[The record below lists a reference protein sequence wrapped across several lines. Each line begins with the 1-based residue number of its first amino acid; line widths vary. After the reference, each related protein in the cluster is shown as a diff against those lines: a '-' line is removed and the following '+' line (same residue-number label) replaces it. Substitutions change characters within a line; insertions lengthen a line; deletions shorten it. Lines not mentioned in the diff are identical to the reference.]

1 MQKMRYSHEDEQL
14 LMSQLWS
21 PTVKDDPEAFVLFAF
36 PWGQKNTPLE
46 HFKAPRAWQRRT
58 LRRVAQV
65 IRDNRGKKSDGEM
78 MDALRRAVSSGR
90 GVGKSA
96 LVSWLIIWMLTT
108 RIGSSVIVS
117 ANSESQLRKV
127 TWGELTKWVTM
138 AINSHWWEPTATS
151 LSPANWLTEL
161 VERDLK
167 KGTRYWGAEGKL
179 WSEENPDAYA
189 GAHNMDGMMVIFDE
203 ASGIPDSIWSVA
215 AGFFTE
221 DIPDR
226 YWLAFSN
233 GRRNTGYFYEA
244 VEGSKREF
252 WESEKIDART
262 VEGTDKTIYQQIID
276 EYGEDSD
283 EARVEVY
290 GDFPKSGQDQ
300 FIAPHL
306 VDDAMRRPQH
316 KDMTAPVVI
325 GVDPARG
332 GADSTVIVVRRARD
346 IVAIKRYRGDDTMT
360 TVGHIIDAIEEYR
373 PALTVI
379 DEGGLGYGVLDRL
392 TEQKYKVRGVNF
404 GWKAKNPAAYQNKRA
419 EMWGAMR
426 DWLRSA
432 SLPQD
437 RLLKADLIGPMKK
450 PNSAGT
456 IFLEGKKEMKARGLA
471 SPDAADA
478 IAVTFAFPVAH
489 REYNDRKPLRVNA
502 QSGAGSASWMGA

>member
-1 MQKMRYSHEDEQL
+1 MQKMRYSPEEEQL

-21 PTVKDDPEAFVLFAF
+21 PNIKDDPEAFVLFAF

-58 LRRVAQV
+58 LRRIAQF
-65 IRDNRGKKSDGEM
+65 IRDNRGKLTEGDLI
-78 MDALRRAVSSGR
+78 DALRRAVSSGR

-96 LVSWLIIWMLTT
+96 LVSWLILWMLTT

-117 ANSESQLRKV
+117 ANSENQLRKV

-138 AINSHWWEPTATS
+138 AINAHWWEPTATS
-151 LSPANWLTEL
+151 LNPAAWLTEL

-189 GAHNMDGMMVIFDE
+189 GVHNMDGMMVIFDE

-221 DIPDR
+221 NILDR
-226 YWLAFSN
+226 YWFAFSN

-244 VEGSKREF
+244 VDGNKRDF

-262 VEGTDKTIYQQIID
+262 VEGTDKTIYQQIIE

-306 VDDAMRRPQH
+306 VDDAMKRPQY
-316 KDMTAPVVI
+316 KDMTAPIVI

-332 GADSTVIVVRRARD
+332 GMDSTVIAVR
-346 IVAIKRYRGDDTMT
+346 
-360 TVGHIIDAIEEYR
+360 
-373 PALTVI
+373 
-379 DEGGLGYGVLDRL
+379 
-392 TEQKYKVRGVNF
+392 
-404 GWKAKNPAAYQNKRA
+404 
-419 EMWGAMR
+419 
-426 DWLRSA
+426 S
-432 SLPQD
+432 
-437 RLLKADLIGPMKK
+437 
-450 PNSAGT
+450 
-456 IFLEGKKEMKARGLA
+456 
-471 SPDAADA
+471 
-478 IAVTFAFPVAH
+478 
-489 REYNDRKPLRVNA
+489 
-502 QSGAGSASWMGA
+502 

>member
-1 MQKMRYSHEDEQL
+1 MRYSPEDEQI

-21 PTVKDDPEAFVLFAF
+21 PQIKDDPEAFVLFVF

-46 HFKAPRAWQRRT
+46 HTAGPRTWQRKT
-58 LRRVAQV
+58 LRS
-65 IRDNRGKKSDGEM
+65 IRDFIRQNKAKLSNGDLI
-78 MDALRRAVSSGR
+78 DAMRRAISSGR

-96 LVSWLIIWMLTT
+96 LVSWLILWMLST
-108 RIGSSVIVS
+108 RIGSSAIVS
-117 ANSESQLRKV
+117 ANSENQLRKV

-138 AINSHWWEPTATS
+138 SINSHWWEPTATA
-151 LSPANWLTEL
+151 LNPAKWLTDL

-189 GAHNMDGMMVIFDE
+189 GVHNTDGMLVIFDE

-221 DIPDR
+221 NILDR

-244 VEGSKREF
+244 VDGNKREF

-262 VEGTDKTIYQQIID
+262 VEGTDKSIYQQIIN

-290 GDFPKSGQDQ
+290 GDFPKSGEDQ
-300 FIAPHL
+300 FIAPHI
-306 VDDAMRRPQH
+306 VDDAMKRPLY
-316 KDMTAPVVI
+316 KDMTAPIVI

-332 GADSTVIVVRRARD
+332 GMDSTVIAVRQGRD
-346 IVAIKRYRGDDTMT
+346 IIAIKRFRGDDTMT
-360 TVGHIIDAIEEYR
+360 TVGHVIDAIEEYR

-392 TEQKYKVRGVNF
+392 TEQKYRVRGVNF
-404 GWKAKNPAAYQNKRA
+404 GWKAKNPAAWKNKRA
-419 EMWGAMR
+419 EIWGAMR
-426 DWLRSA
+426 EWLRTA
-432 SLPQD
+432 SIPNE
-437 RLLKADLIGPMKK
+437 RSLKNDLIGPMKK
-450 PNSAGT
+450 PDSSGA
-456 IFLEGKKEMKARGLA
+456 IALESKKEMKARGLA

-478 IAVTFAFPVAH
+478 IAVTFAYPIAH
-489 REYNDRKPLRVNA
+489 REYRESPITRRVNA
-502 QSGAGSASWMGA
+502 QNGGSASTSWMGS

>member
-1 MQKMRYSHEDEQL
+1 MQKMRYSSDEEQM
-14 LMSQLWS
+14 LMAQLWS
-21 PTVKDDPEAFVLFAF
+21 PQIKDDPESFVRFAF

-46 HFKAPRAWQRRT
+46 HFKGPREWQRRT
-58 LRRVAQV
+58 LRRISTFLKNNQGKLDKEQV
-65 IRDNRGKKSDGEM
+65 I
-78 MDALRRAVSSGR
+78 DALRRAVASGR

-96 LVSWLIIWMLTT
+96 LVSWLVLWMLST
-108 RIGSSVIVS
+108 RIGSSVVVS
-117 ANSESQLRKV
+117 ANSENQLRKV
-127 TWGELTKWVTM
+127 TWGELTKWATM
-138 AINSHWWEPTATS
+138 SINAHWWEPTATS
-151 LSPANWLTEL
+151 LQPAAWLTEL

-221 DIPDR
+221 NILDR
-226 YWLAFSN
+226 YWFAFSN

-244 VEGSKREF
+244 VDGNKRDF
-252 WESEKIDART
+252 WESEKIDARQ
-262 VEGTDKTIYQQIID
+262 VEGTDKLIYQQIID

-300 FIAPHL
+300 FIAPHI
-306 VDDAMRRPQH
+306 VEDAMKRVPH
-316 KDMTAPVVI
+316 KDMTAPIVI

-332 GADSTVIVVRRARD
+332 GQDSTVIAVRQGRD
-346 IVAIKRYRGDDTMT
+346 ILAIKRYRGDDTMT
-360 TVGHIIDAIEEYR
+360 VVGHVIEAIDEYQ
-373 PALTVI
+373 PTLVCI

-392 TEQKYKVRGVNF
+392 NEQRYKVRGVNF
-404 GWKAKNPAAYQNKRA
+404 GWKSKNPIMWGNKRA
-419 EMWGAMR
+419 EIWGAMR
-426 DWLRSA
+426 DWLKTA
-432 SLPQD
+432 SIPDD
-437 RLLKADLIGPMKK
+437 RLLKSDLIGPMKK

-478 IAVTFAFPVAH
+478 IAVTFAYPVAH
-489 REYNDRKPLRVNA
+489 REYNDRAIRRANM
-502 QSGAGSASWMGA
+502 QSGSLLTSWMGA